1 MPSKEEDHNPDG
13 WTLNTLYIH
22 VMEISKAA
30 KEGVSAAMAAS
41 EKAVLKAETANEK
54 RFDSVNEFRQAMR
67 DQQETFANK
76 SETNMRLEDLS
87 KRLDRVTSGME
98 LSNGKASGV
107 VTVALGLAWLVTTGI
122 ALLAIFLRH

>member
-1 MPSKEEDHNPDG
+1 MSVKGDDHNPDG

-22 VMEISKAA
+22 VMEISKSA
-30 KEGVSAAMAAS
+30 KEGVSAAMASA
-41 EKAVLKAETANEK
+41 EKAILKAETATEK
-54 RFDSVNEFRQAMR
+54 RFDSVNEFRQAMK

-76 SETNMRLEDLS
+76 AETNLRLDEIAR
-87 KRLDRVTSGME
+87 RLDRVTSGME
-98 LSNGKASGV
+98 LSSGKASGI

>member
-1 MPSKEEDHNPDG
+1 MPTKGEDHNPDG

-22 VMEISKAA
+22 VMEISKSA
-30 KEGVSAAMAAS
+30 KEGVSAAMASA
-41 EKAVLKAETANEK
+41 EKAILKAETATEK

-67 DQQETFANK
+67 DQQETFASK

-98 LSNGKASGV
+98 LSSGKSSGV
-107 VTVALGLAWLVTTGI
+107 VTAAIGLAWLVTTGI

>member
-1 MPSKEEDHNPDG
+1 MEEGNSNG
-13 WTLNTLYIH
+13 WTFDTLYIY
-22 VMEISKAA
+22 VMEISKSA
-30 KEGVSAAMAAS
+30 KEGVSAAMASS
-41 EKAVLKAETANEK
+41 EKAILKAETATEK

-67 DQQETFANK
+67 DQQETFASK
-76 SETNMRLEDLS
+76 SETNLRLEELS

-98 LSNGKASGV
+98 LSTGKSSGI

>member
-1 MPSKEEDHNPDG
+1 MPTKGDDQNPDG

-22 VMEISKAA
+22 VMEISKSA
-30 KEGVSAAMAAS
+30 KEGVSAAMASA
-41 EKAVLKAETANEK
+41 EKAILKAETATEK

-76 SETNMRLEDLS
+76 SETNMRLEDLA
-87 KRLDRVTSGME
+87 KRLDRVTTGME
-98 LSNGKASGV
+98 LSAGKSAGIS
-107 VTVALGLAWLVTTGI
+107 TVILVGAWVATTAI